1 MMVGGRPTP
10 LKNMNVSWDYY
21 SQLNGQNMFQT
32 TNQLVIIYTIISGIV
47 YLLFDIQYNPT
58 IIVNRTQEL
67 FIVIN
72 RIMIVLMVIINN

>member
-1 MMVGGRPTP
+1 MIIIWLMMVGGRPTP

-47 YLLFDIQYNPT
+47 YLLFDI
-58 IIVNRTQEL
+58 
-67 FIVIN
+67 
-72 RIMIVLMVIINN
+72 